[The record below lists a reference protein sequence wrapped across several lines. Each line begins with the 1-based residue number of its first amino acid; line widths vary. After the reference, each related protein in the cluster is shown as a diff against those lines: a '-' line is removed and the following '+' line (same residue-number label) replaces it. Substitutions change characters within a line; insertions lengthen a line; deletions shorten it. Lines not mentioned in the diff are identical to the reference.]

1 MTEVDHQPT
10 SQTMTSDRGRGVEGL
25 PARRDPSQTRSS
37 SRERGGTVAAGGG
50 GGASG
55 LSRMIRG
62 LFPPSPSPSTGGRW
76 SAAGVN
82 PLRDRFTTRVAR
94 YLQGGPSQRDRLV
107 AGILD
112 DGASLAE
119 AGEDQAVAQAFQALL
134 RRATDRSGVAGRAGE
149 AERRFDGEAPASAS
163 HSDHEIPGADRD
175 ILALAAEL
183 VGHRA
188 AVRVLE
194 DLLAAPDGE
203 GESELIVV
211 AAALPERM
219 IPALSH
225 AMERV
230 TDASVRQ
237 ALARI
242 QARVPEWAGRAVPG
256 TGAISAARNERPA
269 TEGAGERRQRDP
281 G

>member
-1 MTEVDHQPT
+1 M
-10 SQTMTSDRGRGVEGL
+10 
-25 PARRDPSQTRSS
+25 
-37 SRERGGTVAAGGG
+37 AAGSG

-76 SAAGVN
+76 SSAGVN

-119 AGEDQAVAQAFQALL
+119 AGEDQAVAQAFQSLV
-134 RRATDRSGVAGRAGE
+134 RRASNRSGVAGRAGE
-149 AERRFDGEAPASAS
+149 AGRRSHGEAPGSAP
-163 HSDHEIPGADRD
+163 HSDDEVPGADRD

-194 DLLAAPDGE
+194 DILAAPDGE
-203 GESELIVV
+203 GESELFVV

-219 IPALSH
+219 IPALSQ
-225 AMERV
+225 AMDRI

-242 QARVPEWAGRAVPG
+242 QASVPEWAGRAVPG
-256 TGAISAARNERPA
+256 TGAISAVRHERPA
-269 TEGAGERRQRDP
+269 TEGAGERLQGDR